1 MSSRKSYI
9 LNILYLIQ
17 LAVVGLVIT
26 GILPRFVIPFWAA
39 ILIIYI
45 LSAKLEDGV
54 IFFARSIP
62 FFVAIPITVSFD
74 SLNTWRI
81 LSGLIFLKWL
91 LRKDILSLIFNKA
104 VLLFKKPV
112 IFFKEHCVF
121 SLVSLLLLLA
131 VASAIRADSSLLAA
145 KRIIY
150 FVNLSLI
157 GIVAYDLLKKSNDF
171 TQRLIKNLSIPVIIV
186 ALVGMAQLIST
197 YFMDIF
203 QFVDLWAGK
212 VELGLFGSAWANIA
226 LKANTWFSYY
236 GDQLSLRMFSLFPD
250 SHSFPIFLLLGLP
263 AVFAIALRKVAGVQ
277 NSLKTMFFTRASL
290 FIVFV
295 PIIFL
300 AAILSGTRGIWVAGL
315 GALGVVLGVLWLMKK
330 RGADERQKNIFKY
343 IASYLAIFFLLFG
356 AAYYIIASDQFQV
369 SKSDAAMFGR
379 RVRSVLDI
387 SETSNARRIEIW
399 KASLRSI
406 IKHPLLGV
414 GIGNFPVVVGEDL
427 ARAKAGSSA
436 HNLYLNIAAE
446 MGVLAFLIAL
456 WFLWLLLKK
465 IYFDFLQTTHYPLQ
479 TIYFA
484 AALILIPWVLI
495 YSLTDVAIFD
505 ERAFLLFVITIALIF
520 GQNKTPEGAKNDA
533 H

>member
-1 MSSRKSYI
+1 MSIRKSYI
-9 LNILYLIQ
+9 LNALYFIQ
-17 LAVVGLVIT
+17 LVIVGLVIT
-26 GILPRFVIPFWAA
+26 GVLPRFIIPFWVAVLA
-39 ILIIYI
+39 IYI
-45 LSAKLEDGV
+45 LSAKLEDGI

-62 FFVAIPITVSFD
+62 FFVAIPITANFD

-91 LRKDILSLIFNKA
+91 LRKDILGLIFKEA

-121 SLVSLLLLLA
+121 SLISLLLILA
-131 VASAIRADSSLLAA
+131 VASAIRADSPLLAA

-157 GIVAYDLLKKSNDF
+157 GIVAYDLLGKSKNF
-171 TQRLIKNLSIPVIIV
+171 GQRLIKNLSVPVIIV
-186 ALVGMAQLIST
+186 ALVGIAQLVST

-203 QFVDLWAGK
+203 QFVDFWAGK

-226 LKANTWFSYY
+226 LKANTWFAYY

-250 SHSFPIFLLLGLP
+250 SHSFPLFLLLGLP
-263 AVFAIALRKVAGVQ
+263 AVFAVALRKLASTQ
-277 NSLKTMFFTRASL
+277 NGLKTMFFTRASIL
-290 FIVFV
+290 VAFV
-295 PIIFL
+295 PIVFL
-300 AAILSGTRGIWVAGL
+300 GAILSGTRGIWVAGL
-315 GALGVVLGVLWLMKK
+315 GAVGVVFGIFWLMRKQ
-330 RGADERQKNIFKY
+330 GADKRQKNVFKY
-343 IASYLAIFFLLFG
+343 VASYLAIFFLLFG
-356 AAYYIIASDQFQV
+356 VAYYIFASDQFQV
-369 SKSDAAMFGR
+369 SKSDAAIFGK

-399 KASLRSI
+399 KASLQSI
-406 IKHPLLGV
+406 LKHPLLGV

-446 MGVLAFLIAL
+446 MGILALLIAF
-456 WFLWLLLKK
+456 WFLWLLIKK
-465 IYFDFLQTTHYPLQ
+465 IYRNFLTAGDSLSLV
-479 TIYFA
+479 YFA
-484 AALILIPWVLI
+484 TALIFIPWVLI

-505 ERAFLLFVITIALIF
+505 ERAFLLFAITCAVIF
-520 GQNKTPEGAKNDA
+520 GYDKTGIAG
-533 H
+533 

>member
-1 MSSRKSYI
+1 MKKI
-9 LNILYLIQ
+9 NLLNLLFVVQFLII
-17 LAVVGLVIT
+17 GLVIT
-26 GILPRFVIPFWAA
+26 GFLPRIVIPFWVA
-39 ILIIYI
+39 ILAIYI
-45 LSAKLEDGV
+45 LSAELEDGV

-62 FFVAIPITVSFD
+62 FFVAIPITANFD

-91 LRKDILSLIFNKA
+91 LQKDILGPIFKEA

-112 IFFKEHCVF
+112 IFFKEHRIF
-121 SLVSLLLLLA
+121 SLISLLLILA
-131 VASAIRADSSLLAA
+131 VASAIRADSPLLAA

-157 GIVAYDLLKKSNDF
+157 GIVAYDLLRKSKNF
-171 TQRLIKNLSIPVIIV
+171 GQRLIKNLSVPVIIV
-186 ALVGMAQLIST
+186 VLAGMAQLIST

-203 QFVDLWAGK
+203 QFVDFWAGK

-226 LKANTWFSYY
+226 LHANTWFAYF

-263 AVFAIALRKVAGVQ
+263 AVFAIALRKLASAQ
-277 NSLKTMFFTRASL
+277 NGLKTMFFTRASL
-290 FIVFV
+290 LVVFV
-295 PIIFL
+295 PIVFL

-315 GALGVVLGVLWLMKK
+315 GVAGVVLGVFWLMK
-330 RGADERQKNIFKY
+330 RQGAEKRQKDIFKY

-356 AAYYIIASDQFQV
+356 VAYYIFASDQFQV
-369 SKSDAAMFGR
+369 SKSDAAIFGK

-399 KASLRSI
+399 KASLQSI
-406 IKHPLLGV
+406 LKHPLLGV

-446 MGVLAFLIAL
+446 MGVLALLIAL

-465 IYFDFLQTTHYPLQ
+465 IFDNFLNAKRSTLNA
-479 TIYFA
+479 IYFA
-484 AALILIPWVLI
+484 SALIFIPWVLI

-505 ERAFLLFVITIALIF
+505 ERAFLLFAISAALVFAQKQKAPKGRSIL
-520 GQNKTPEGAKNDA
+520 KS
-533 H
+533 